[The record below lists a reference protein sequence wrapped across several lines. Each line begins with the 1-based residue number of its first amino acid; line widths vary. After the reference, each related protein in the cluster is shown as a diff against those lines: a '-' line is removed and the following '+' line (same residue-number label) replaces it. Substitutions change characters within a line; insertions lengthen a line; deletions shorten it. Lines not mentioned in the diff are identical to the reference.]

1 MPPHRST
8 AARRRT
14 ARHVRMAVMLAT
26 ALVFTGAC
34 SDDDDDAATDDT
46 GAVASDSR
54 AASPTS
60 PAAASTGSAPDTRG
74 GESSEPAAT
83 TGATEAAAEGPAE
96 EPTGE
101 PILLSGMAPV
111 EGITAQPEVFA
122 GLDAAIQAINEG
134 GGIPDPAGGPNRPL
148 ELVRCEATG
157 ATTDPGFARQCAE
170 DAVGGRG
177 HRVNVG
183 KYLFSQEGTKV
194 FEQAQV
200 PLLGAFPIEAED
212 FINPAVFPL
221 SGGAA
226 TEVPAAAVNAVEKG
240 ATTIGFIS
248 ADNPAGRAIPGFITP
263 ILGDAASI
271 TVEQYIPLDP
281 SADVT
286 PFVAR
291 IASDNP
297 DAVIMA
303 QTSDNIVKLTQAL
316 RQAGYQGMIGATSA
330 GINATVIEQLGDS
343 AEGLLSA
350 SGYEAVTSTDNE
362 IIAQFVDE
370 MAAFDEE
377 AALSE
382 FSLNAWLSV
391 HYLADVLAELPQLD
405 GPTLFA
411 ALQGREADLG
421 VAPTFVLGEPDNY
434 LQLPRVPRGT
444 VQLQEVRD
452 GEVVA
457 STPGEFVDLN
467 DLAGG

>member
-1 MPPHRST
+1 MRRS
-8 AARRRT
+8 
-14 ARHVRMAVMLAT
+14 
-26 ALVFTGAC
+26 
-34 SDDDDDAATDDT
+34 DT
-46 GAVASDSR
+46 
-54 AASPTS
+54 TS
-60 PAAASTGSAPDTRG
+60 AE
-74 GESSEPAAT
+74 ESET
-83 TGATEAAAEGPAE
+83 TAAAEGPAE

-101 PILLSGMAPV
+101 PIVLSGMAPV

-122 GLDAAIQAINEG
+122 GLEAAIQAVNEA
-134 GGIPDPAGGPNRPL
+134 GGIPDPAGGENRPL
-148 ELVRCEATG
+148 ELMRCEATG
-157 ATTDPGFARQCAE
+157 ATTDPSFARQCAE
-170 DAVGGRG
+170 DAVAAG
-177 HRVNVG
+177 VIANVG
-183 KYLFSQEGTKV
+183 KYLFSQEGTAV

-200 PLLGAFPIEAED
+200 PLVGVFPIEAED
-212 FINPAVFPL
+212 FINAASFPL

-226 TEVPAAAVNAVEKG
+226 TEVPGAAINAVDKG
-240 ATTIGFIS
+240 ATTLGFIS

-263 ILGDAASI
+263 VLGDRASI
-271 TVEQYIPLDP
+271 IVEQYIPLDP

-303 QTSDNIVKLTQAL
+303 QTSDNIVKLTLAL

-330 GINATVIEQLGDS
+330 GINASVIEQLGD
-343 AEGLLSA
+343 AGDGLLSA
-350 SGYEAVTSTDNE
+350 SGYEAVTTTDNE
-362 IIAQFVDE
+362 VIARFVDE

-391 HYLADVLAELPQLD
+391 HYLAEALAELPQLD
-405 GPTLFA
+405 APTLFA
-411 ALQGREADLG
+411 ALPGRDADLG
-421 VAPTFVLGEPDNY
+421 VAPPFVVGEPDNY

-452 GEVVA
+452 GELVS